1 MSNENCIW
9 PAEQLESASLH
20 FIEDTCPLGKEIL
33 GSTTVA
39 KTSSRS
45 QKGREIR
52 NNSQM
57 PQEKY
62 FLQLS
67 ADTRPHWPRLAC
79 DLQQTLQEVTTLPFP
94 SELPPRKPRVQP
106 PRLNLHHLPLLHL
119 PLTPEPVFRHHPRA
133 VVRDRRRSSHCG
145 RYLSNHTATIYKL
158 MKRSIKN
165 SLKYHF
171 ILY

>member
-1 MSNENCIW
+1 MRIAFDLQSSSTL
-9 PAEQLESASLH
+9 PACTLLKTRAHSERKYWGRPQRQ
-20 FIEDTCPLGKEIL
+20 
-33 GSTTVA
+33 

-45 QKGREIR
+45 QKGRETR

-106 PRLNLHHLPLLHL
+106 PRLNLLCL
-119 PLTPEPVFRHHPRA
+119 PLTAEPVFRHHPRA
-133 VVRDRRRSSHCG
+133 VGRDRRRSSHCS

-158 MKRSIKN
+158 MKRSIKS